1 MSTLLQDIRYAV
13 RVLLRQPGFAL
24 IVVLT
29 LAVGLAANATVF
41 ALIDGMFLRPVPA
54 ADFDRMVQIFSTNVA
69 QGRDRGDVSAPDLFD
84 WQERATSFD
93 RFTAIEFWQP
103 SLSDSADDPER
114 VVGRRV
120 STDFFDTLRIRL
132 ASGRTFAAGEDRAG
146 FNRVA
151 IVSHRL
157 WQRRWGGSASL
168 LGSTVSIDREPYTV
182 VGIAPERLDFP
193 AGAEIFAPLTI
204 SDADRVNRTMRYL
217 DVIARMKPG
226 VTIEDARS
234 EVSALAAALANEHP
248 DTNKGYGVN
257 VMPLSTAMLDEGMPS
272 IMLLLQVVVALV
284 VLIAGANVANLLMV
298 RGAARHREL
307 ALRLAVG
314 ASRWRVVRQ
323 LIVESL
329 VLAVIGV
336 ALALPLAAAGVRFM
350 KTFIPPEITR
360 WILGWAEVDIDGRL
374 LGTTMAVGL
383 AMGALFG
390 ALPALRAS
398 RPDLTDALKEG
409 ARGTGGRR
417 RVLEGFVVA
426 QVALAL
432 ALLVSAGL
440 ATRGGITLLTQHDGY
455 DPRGVMTFAVK
466 LPQNA
471 YPDDAARVRFVERVV
486 ERVRALPQ
494 VERAA
499 FSNTVP
505 FSEGGSARPVE
516 VEGRAVTSASERPII
531 DSRSVTPNYLKVL
544 RVSVVRGRNL
554 TDADR
559 AATPPVAMID
569 ENMATRLWPGAD
581 PIGQRFRPTHVP
593 DAPWLTVVGIVSN
606 VKHNWWFGFRPT
618 YYVTFAQEP
627 RDDAVLA
634 VRVRGEESAIAPA
647 VRQVFRDVDP
657 ELALANV
664 HSLLRWRSL
673 RTVGIRFVAGLIA
686 SFAGIGLFLAAI
698 GIYGMMAYSVTQ
710 RTREIGVR
718 MALGATG
725 GQVMSMTLRNAVLLA
740 SLGIAIGLVAAFGLG
755 KLLVASLFGV
765 VQLDPVTFGV
775 FAGVLALVAVLAA
788 SVPARRA
795 MRVDP
800 ISALRAE

>member
-29 LAVGLAANATVF
+29 LAVGLAANAAVF
-41 ALIDGMFLRPVPA
+41 ALIDGMLFRPVPA
-54 ADFDRMVQIFSTNVA
+54 ADFDGMVQIFSTNVA
-69 QGRDRGDVSAPDLFD
+69 QSRDRGDVSAPDLFD
-84 WQERATSFD
+84 WRERATSFD
-93 RFTAIEFWQP
+93 RLTTIEWWEP
-103 SLSDSADDPER
+103 SLSDRANDPER
-114 VVGRRV
+114 IVGRRV
-120 STDFFDTLRIRL
+120 STDFFDTLRVRL
-132 ASGRTFAAGEDRAG
+132 ASGRSFAAGEDKAG
-146 FNRVA
+146 SNRVL

-157 WQRRWGGSASL
+157 WQRRWAGSPSL

-182 VGIAPERLDFP
+182 VGIAPERFEYP
-193 AGAEIFAPLTI
+193 SGAEIFSPLTI

-217 DVIARMKPG
+217 EVIGRMKPG
-226 VTIEDARS
+226 VTIEKARAEMS
-234 EVSALAAALANEHP
+234 SLAATLAKEHP
-248 DTNKGYGVN
+248 DTNGGYGVN
-257 VMPLSTAMLDEGMPS
+257 LMPLSVAMLDEGMPS
-272 IMLLLQVVVALV
+272 IMMMLQVVVALV
-284 VLIAGANVANLLMV
+284 LLIAGANVANLLMV

-329 VLAVIGV
+329 VLAIVGV
-336 ALALPLAAAGVRFM
+336 ALALPLAAGGVRFM

-360 WILGWAEVDIDGRL
+360 WILGWSEVDIDGRL
-374 LGTTMAVGL
+374 LGTTIAVGL

-398 RPDLTDALKEG
+398 RPDLADALKEG

-440 ATRGGITLLTQHDGY
+440 ATRGAVTLLTQYDGY
-455 DPRGVMTFAVK
+455 DPRGVMTFGVT

-471 YPDDAARVRFVERVV
+471 YADDAARLRFVERVL
-486 ERVRALPQ
+486 ERVRTLPH
-494 VERAA
+494 VELAA
-499 FSNTVP
+499 FTNTVP
-505 FSEGGSARPVE
+505 FSESGSARAVE
-516 VEGRAVTSASERPII
+516 VEGRAPTSASERPTI
-531 DSRSVTPNYLKVL
+531 DSRSITPDYLNVL
-544 RVSVVRGRNL
+544 RVNVVRGRRL
-554 TDADR
+554 TESDR
-559 AATPPVAMID
+559 AGTPLVALID
-569 ENMATRLWPGAD
+569 ENMAARLWPGVD
-581 PIGQRFRPTHVP
+581 PIGQRFRPAQA
-593 DAPWLTVVGIVSN
+593 DAPWLTIVGIVSN
-606 VKHNWWFGFRPT
+606 VKHSWWFGFRPT

-627 RDDAVLA
+627 RDQGVLA

-647 VRQVFRDVDP
+647 VRQVFRDIDP

-664 HSLLRWRSL
+664 HSLLRWRAL
-673 RTVGIRFVAGLIA
+673 RTVGIRFIAGLIT
-686 SFAGIGLFLAAI
+686 SFAGIGLFLSAI
-698 GIYGMMAYSVTQ
+698 GIYGVMAYSVNQ
-710 RTREIGVR
+710 RTREIGIR

-725 GQVMSMTLRNAVLLA
+725 RQVMSMTLRNTVLLA
-740 SLGIAIGLVAAFGLG
+740 GIGIAIGLVAAFGLG

-765 VQLDPVTFGV
+765 VQLDPITFGV
-775 FAGVLALVAVLAA
+775 FAGVLALVAVIAA